1 MSTWALFV
9 TLQQKGNPDE
19 RFGLGVEFDEQD
31 LVLKTRAMIAK
42 KAKTI
47 AQVLLKEAFRG
58 RS

>member
-1 MSTWALFV
+1 MSTWTLFV

-19 RFGLGVEFDEQD
+19 RIGLGLEFDEQD
-31 LVLKTRAMIAK
+31 LVPKIRAMIAT

-58 RS
+58 HS